1 MIDKDLI
8 IRKQNDA
15 LIKLSILM
23 MIADRDLHDQEY
35 KKVIEIIEKH
45 SMYKIS
51 EDEISALVS
60 DVSFQREKIG
70 IKGFS
75 NELCSTLKSKEKQKL
90 AIEYLED
97 IMNRDNFIHEQEV
110 KFLSYVKEIWSL

>member
-1 MIDKDLI
+1 MLKILV
-8 IRKQNDA
+8 ND
-15 LIKLSILM
+15 M
-23 MIADRDLHDQEY
+23 T
-35 KKVIEIIEKH
+35 
-45 SMYKIS
+45 
-51 EDEISALVS
+51 
-60 DVSFQREKIG
+60 EKINFHLSSLRN
-70 IKGFS
+70 INWKDFS